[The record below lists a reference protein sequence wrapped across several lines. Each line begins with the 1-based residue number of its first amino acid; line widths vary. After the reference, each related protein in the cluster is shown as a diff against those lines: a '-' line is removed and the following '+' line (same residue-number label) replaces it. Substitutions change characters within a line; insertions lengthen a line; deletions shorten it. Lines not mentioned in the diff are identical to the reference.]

1 MNTEKK
7 SKTAGKEV
15 LKGKNPPKTIFLLKS
30 KVYFLTYKGISDSGE
45 TLSKKALANY
55 LLNQNPNDLK
65 IKPEKYLIC
74 EEMYDSGL
82 PHFHAI
88 LVHPTRKEI
97 TDPNHYDYL
106 GIHPNIQPMRNMKA
120 ALQYVFKE
128 DPDPH
133 TNMDII
139 QQKRKARAKDNSS
152 LYEFLQQQMKKDP
165 FNFNVASFLQNH
177 DLFKQVY
184 KANYTKATRLLK
196 MAQEAYCNKLLFQRP
211 GFKCIDRPLIQSKL
225 TSQELDIYDS
235 WPGYQTIIDHL
246 NQANIQKGARQQ
258 KSLNLLITGPPDIGK
273 SALVWQRNPLPG
285 RSSLVN
291 HMSVYPMGM
300 KDWFPDYKSD
310 IYSIIYWNEA
320 KLTSYSYDTILQLL
334 DGSPVMLPS
343 KGGGHKKVDN
353 PLVIM
358 TSNMTLQ
365 QMIKQKFRHDK
376 KYQVMARQNLSVRI
390 TNVIVPPGYDL
401 FILQK
406 LLVPDQVL
414 F

>member
-1 MNTEKK
+1 
-7 SKTAGKEV
+7 
-15 LKGKNPPKTIFLLKS
+15 
-30 KVYFLTYKGISDSGE
+30 
-45 TLSKKALANY
+45 
-55 LLNQNPNDLK
+55 
-65 IKPEKYLIC
+65 
-74 EEMYDSGL
+74 
-82 PHFHAI
+82 
-88 LVHPTRKEI
+88 
-97 TDPNHYDYL
+97 
-106 GIHPNIQPMRNMKA
+106 
-120 ALQYVFKE
+120 
-128 DPDPH
+128 
-133 TNMDII
+133 
-139 QQKRKARAKDNSS
+139 
-152 LYEFLQQQMKKDP
+152 
-165 FNFNVASFLQNH
+165 
-177 DLFKQVY
+177 
-184 KANYTKATRLLK
+184 
-196 MAQEAYCNKLLFQRP
+196 
-211 GFKCIDRPLIQSKL
+211 
-225 TSQELDIYDS
+225 
-235 WPGYQTIIDHL
+235 
-246 NQANIQKGARQQ
+246 
-258 KSLNLLITGPPDIGK
+258 
-273 SALVWQRNPLPG
+273 
-285 RSSLVN
+285 
-291 HMSVYPMGM
+291 MGM